1 MVSGGGGGGV
11 DGGTILREGVK
22 GRIRVW
28 EKRMEGLKQEMMEGG
43 KVRRWWWGLKGG
55 WEGKEY

>member
-1 MVSGGGGGGV
+1 M
-11 DGGTILREGVK
+11 K
-22 GRIRVW
+22 GRIGVC

-43 KVRRWWWGLKGG
+43 KVRRWWRGLKGG